1 MPFWAV
7 SENGKKGI
15 SDWYVFLYNLHSNNA
30 REEGGGDYLIDPQ
43 HNSKTELCYGA
54 MKFWNFPNIY
64 SEKGHTVLGYRK
76 LTWFS

>member
-54 MKFWNFPNIY
+54 MKF
-64 SEKGHTVLGYRK
+64 
-76 LTWFS
+76 